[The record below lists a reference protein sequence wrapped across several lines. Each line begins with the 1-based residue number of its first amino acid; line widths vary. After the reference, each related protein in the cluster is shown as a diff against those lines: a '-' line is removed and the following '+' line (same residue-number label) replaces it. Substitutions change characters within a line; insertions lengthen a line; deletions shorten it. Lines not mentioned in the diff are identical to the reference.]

1 MVLWRYSYGLW
12 SYGNALAGLLSSLH
26 SLRVVWQRCSEHL
39 LRVGLQLHHSA
50 VTCWWLNSSCSQI
63 HTASQCSLVL
73 SPLTM
78 ATKEETDSPNGS
90 AKREGD
96 TVPYSD
102 EKRPKHTEEKPEDWK
117 KKCGPYIPRCMVW
130 LLEKPEDCKRDHGLW
145 CGQTGHFVPGAH
157 ATSQRR
163 TSRIEKKCRVAPHI
177 AKATRSG
184 SRSSVSTTAGPSSPA
199 HLKDSSISTIGVMP
213 KCGLT
218 GVEPPALNG
227 YLR

>member
-102 EKRPKHTEEKPEDWK
+102 AKRPKHTEEGFVKHALQLL
-117 KKCGPYIPRCMVW
+117 GIPRCMMW
-130 LLEKPEDCKRDHGLW
+130 LLEHPEDCESSWAMVRRNRTLRTWSSCDFTEKNFKDREE
-145 CGQTGHFVPGAH
+145 VPGGTTYRQGDTIWFKELSVNHSGAVI
-157 ATSQRR
+157 ARTSQGFVNFYNR
-163 TSRIEKKCRVAPHI
+163 SDAKVRIDW
-177 AKATRSG
+177 S
-184 SRSSVSTTAGPSSPA
+184 
-199 HLKDSSISTIGVMP
+199 
-213 KCGLT
+213 
-218 GVEPPALNG
+218 
-227 YLR
+227 